1 MGALSADLRYAF
13 RVIVN
18 NPGFSVVAL
27 AALALGIGAT
37 TAVFSVVNGVLLQPL
52 PYPEP
57 DRLVRICR
65 QFPSGTGCSASIP
78 KFMAWRRAGSFAAMA
93 AYDFAGPGMNLGGG
107 DRPEQ
112 VRGIHVT
119 AGFFRVFGAAPTM
132 GRAFTAEEDRPGGPR
147 VAVLGHAVWTA
158 RLGSD
163 PTLIGRTITLN
174 GEPYTVVGILSA
186 RFRSDPPAD
195 MFIPLQAD
203 PNSTNQGHFLS
214 VAARLNQGV
223 TIERARAEL
232 KLIGDQFRRANPRWM
247 SNDEQVTVLR
257 MQDVVVRDVRPALL
271 ILFGAVILVLLIA
284 CANVANLL
292 LARSAAR
299 QKEIAVR
306 TALGASRR
314 QIVRQLLT
322 ESVLLSG
329 IGGAL
334 GVLAGLWG
342 VRALIALS
350 PGDLPRAEELST
362 APVLASLLDWRLLAF
377 ASAVSLATGL
387 LFGLAPALQLSRP
400 GLSGIL
406 KDAGTR
412 GATNVRLTRA
422 RGLLVVAETAL
433 AVVLLIGAALLIR
446 TFIGLRTV
454 APGIESHN
462 VLTLQ
467 TSLAGQR
474 YATTAEVERLT
485 RRVVERLDS
494 LPGVEAAALTVSLP
508 VEGGPDLPFRIEGRA
523 LAADAQFHGDEQWR
537 FVSPQYFKALKIPL
551 LRGRSFDERD
561 AQSAPPVVLVN
572 AAMAAKYW
580 PSQDAVGQRI
590 TIGKGLGPEFE
601 DPTREIVGVVG
612 DVREEGLDRP
622 APPVMYVPAAQMPDA
637 LTRLGNSI
645 VPMTW
650 IVRSASAPTGLAG
663 AIQREIQAADR
674 QLAVARVRPLDQV
687 LAQSI
692 ARQNFNML
700 LLTVFGAIA
709 LVLAAIGIYGLMSY
723 SVEQRSHEIG
733 IRMALGAARTDIL
746 TLVVGGGMRL
756 AGAGVVTGI
765 AAALGVTRVLSRL
778 LFGVRSTDPATFAA
792 VAVMLS
798 TVAWLA
804 CYLPARR
811 ATRVDPIVALRY
823 E

>member
-1 MGALSADLRYAF
+1 
-13 RVIVN
+13 
-18 NPGFSVVAL
+18 
-27 AALALGIGAT
+27 
-37 TAVFSVVNGVLLQPL
+37 
-52 PYPEP
+52 
-57 DRLVRICR
+57 
-65 QFPSGTGCSASIP
+65 
-78 KFMAWRRAGSFAAMA
+78 
-93 AYDFAGPGMNLGGG
+93 
-107 DRPEQ
+107 
-112 VRGIHVT
+112 
-119 AGFFRVFGAAPTM
+119 M

-474 YATTAEVERLT
+474 YATTPEVERLT